1 MTDARIPRRPA
12 PKQERA
18 QQTYDRLLAVAG
30 ELLAEVGIDQI
41 STNLICTRAGLTPP
55 ALYRYFADKYAVLEA
70 LGRRLMDR
78 QNAVLERWIERHVAG
93 GAEALRGHVEE
104 LLRETAVV
112 TNEEPGAVWILR
124 ALHASPRL
132 IHVRLESHR
141 LVTDRLTDAY
151 AGHLPSVDR
160 VALWRQL
167 RLSVE
172 IGFSVIEM
180 LHEETMVPSDHV
192 VAQLSAML
200 ASAPQIGPEA
210 THSGSSM

>member
-1 MTDARIPRRPA
+1 MSDSAAPLRPR

-30 ELLAEVGIDQI
+30 ELLAEVGVDQI

-78 QNAVLERWIERHVAG
+78 QNAVLEGWIARHVDG
-93 GAEALRGHVEE
+93 GAAALRGHIEE
-104 LLRETAVV
+104 LLRETAAV
-112 TNEEPGAVWILR
+112 TDAEPGAVWILR

-132 IHVRLESHR
+132 IHVRVESHR
-141 LVTDRLTDAY
+141 FVTDRLTDAY
-151 AGHLPSVDR
+151 ARHLPGVDR
-160 VALWRQL
+160 ADLWRQL

-172 IGFSVIEM
+172 IGFSAIEM
-180 LHEETMVPSDHV
+180 LHEEAMMPRDEAIAQ
-192 VAQLSAML
+192 VAAIL
-200 ASAPQIGPEA
+200 AQRRPEDA
-210 THSGSSM
+210 AGG

>member
-1 MTDARIPRRPA
+1 MTDPAVSHRPR

-30 ELLAEVGIDQI
+30 ELLAEVGVDQI

-78 QNAVLERWIERHVAG
+78 QNAVLEAWIARHVDG
-93 GAEALRGHVEE
+93 GAATLRGNVEE

-112 TNEEPGAVWILR
+112 SDAEPGAVWILR

-141 LVTDRLTDAY
+141 FVTDRLTDAY
-151 AGHLPSVDR
+151 ALHLPGVDR
-160 VALWRQL
+160 AELWRQL

-172 IGFSVIEM
+172 IGFSAIEM
-180 LHEETMVPSDHV
+180 LHEEKAMPRDEAIAQ
-192 VAQLSAML
+192 VAALLGQSRF
-200 ASAPQIGPEA
+200 G
-210 THSGSSM
+210 

>member
-1 MTDARIPRRPA
+1 MTKPATARRSRPQ
-12 PKQERA
+12 QERA
-18 QQTYDRLLAVAG
+18 QQTYDLLLNVTG

-78 QNAVLERWIERHVAG
+78 QNQVLERWISRHVDHG
-93 GAEALRGHVEE
+93 VDALRGHIEE
-104 LLRETAVV
+104 LLRETAAA
-112 TNEEPGAVWILR
+112 TDAMPGAIWILR

-141 LVTDRLTDAY
+141 FVTDRLTDAY
-151 AGHLPSVDR
+151 ARHLPGVDR
-160 VALWRQL
+160 ALLWQRL

-172 IGFSVIEM
+172 IGFSVEEM
-180 LHEETMVPSDHV
+180 LQEESTLPPDQVFAHV
-192 VAQLSAML
+192 AALLSEN
-200 ASAPQIGPEA
+200 GPA
-210 THSGSSM
+210 RP

>member
-1 MTDARIPRRPA
+1 MTAPGRPL

-30 ELLAEVGIDQI
+30 ELLGEVGIDQI
-41 STNLICTRAGLTPP
+41 STNLICTRAGVTPP

-78 QNAVLERWIERHVAG
+78 QNAVLEAWIARHVDG
-93 GAEALRGHVEE
+93 GAAALRGHNEE
-104 LLRETAVV
+104 LLRETMAV
-112 TNEEPGAVWILR
+112 TNAEPGAVWILR

-141 LVTDRLTDAY
+141 LVTDLLTDAY
-151 AGHLPSVDR
+151 ARHLPDADR
-160 VALWRQL
+160 DALWRQL

-172 IGFSVIEM
+172 IGFCGIEM
-180 LHEETMVPSDHV
+180 LHEETSMPADEVIAQV
-192 VAQLSAML
+192 VAML
-200 ASAPQIGPEA
+200 AREQLEPPA
-210 THSGSSM
+210 